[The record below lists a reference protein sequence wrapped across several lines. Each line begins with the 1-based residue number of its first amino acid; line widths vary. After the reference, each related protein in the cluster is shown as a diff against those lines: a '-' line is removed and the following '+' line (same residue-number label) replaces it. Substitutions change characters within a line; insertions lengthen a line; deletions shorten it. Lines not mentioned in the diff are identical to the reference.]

1 MKSKPELVKELVEK
15 ELETKTKKKVAEEM
29 GVTVYRV
36 NKLITGGTI
45 KHQFIEEA
53 YDYFFPEVNDTPVVT
68 EEEFKE
74 ELPKLT
80 KEEAEMFDVIEKDTV
95 YQKVKGIGFVNYTFN
110 SKTGRKSYWFDRLCR
125 YKSNF
130 ERKSLL
136 ERMGQAV
143 WLGRYELVE
152 DLSEEKYVIK
162 LPSGHYLCKYDD
174 GELGWSIEPNRF
186 TVQYDSVTQ
195 MKLDF
200 IDYSEFVTKET
211 IKLKPSYQNKK
222 RGFSIRDS
230 IR

>member
-15 ELETKTKKKVAEEM
+15 ELETKTKKKLAEEM

-53 YDYFFPEVNDTPVVT
+53 YNYFYPEVNETPVVT
-68 EEEFKE
+68 EEEPKKD
-74 ELPKLT
+74 LPKLT
-80 KEEAEMFDVIEKDTV
+80 KEEVEMYDTIDKESV
-95 YQKVKGIGFVNYTFN
+95 YQKISGIGYINYAFN
-110 SKTGRKSYWFDRLCR
+110 SKSGRKSYWFDRLCR
-125 YKSNF
+125 YKSGL

-136 ERMGQAV
+136 ERMGQAI
-143 WLGRYELVE
+143 WLGEYELVE
-152 DLSEEKYVIK
+152 EVQEEKFVIK

-186 TVQYDSVTQ
+186 TVQYDSVTK

-200 IDYSEFVTKET
+200 IDYAEFVTQEI

-222 RGFSIRDS
+222 RGFSIRDN
-230 IR
+230 IK